1 MKREAVVSLAVIAA
15 IIAVAMFA
23 GCIEE
28 TPVKVPET
36 TSISTPTPTPL
47 QQIDELVKIQ
57 EESTDLD
64 YRAYTLHYIL
74 YQNQSCYYVFAEITD
89 LTGRKVSWFGNE
101 KDMMQVNVTD
111 NVTEHLWIFNRATE
125 YNIGFRIPIK

>member
-1 MKREAVVSLAVIAA
+1 MKREAVVSLIAIEA
-15 IIAVAMFA
+15 TIVVAMFA

-28 TPVKVPET
+28 TPVKVPDT
-36 TSISTPTPTPL
+36 TPILTPTPTPL

-74 YQNQSCYYVFAEITD
+74 YQNQSGYYVFAEITD
-89 LTGRKVSWFGNE
+89 LSSRRISWFGDENNM
-101 KDMMQVNVTD
+101 KQVNVTD
-111 NVTEHLWIFNRATE
+111 NVTEHLWIFNRATG
-125 YNIGFRIPIK
+125 YNIGFRIPIE

>member
-1 MKREAVVSLAVIAA
+1 VKGKAVVSLTVIAA
-15 IIAVAMFA
+15 IIVVAMFA

-36 TSISTPTPTPL
+36 TSILTPTPL
-47 QQIDELVKIQ
+47 QQVDELVKIQ

-64 YRAYTLHYIL
+64 YGVYTLHYIL
-74 YQNQSCYYVFAEITD
+74 YQNQSGYYVFAEITD
-89 LTGRKVSWFGNE
+89 LSGRKVSWFGNE

-125 YNIGFRIPIK
+125 YNIGFRIPIE